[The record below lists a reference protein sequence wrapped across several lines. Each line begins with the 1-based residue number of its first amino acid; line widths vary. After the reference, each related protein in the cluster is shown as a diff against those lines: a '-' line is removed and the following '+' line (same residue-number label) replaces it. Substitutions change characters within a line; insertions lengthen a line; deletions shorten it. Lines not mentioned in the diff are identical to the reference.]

1 MAVRTVTIALAVIL
15 AIAGSS
21 VQVGRGAPAR
31 DTLVVAAGVQFTTFD
46 PLANAHP
53 PAFSV
58 EAAVMETLVA
68 RNVKGELVPVLAEDW
83 RVSSDPRVWTFRL
96 RRGVRFQDGTPFNA
110 EAVKANLDRMRDK
123 SLGQP
128 KNSLWTFIEDVRVK
142 SEYEVEVITE
152 QPSGAI
158 LALLTDS
165 SANIVSP
172 AALKRFGTQIATNI
186 VGTGPYV
193 FQAPWAP
200 GQDIVLVRNEQYWG
214 PKPKVQRIVV
224 KEIREALTRQA
235 LLERGEVDAV
245 IDLPPEAVL
254 RFQRDP
260 NFVVRKDGGTRV
272 AFLPFNHSRPPF
284 NDLRVRKAIHHAID
298 VKAIIKGVL
307 RDLSVPADNLVAP
320 GVVGYTPDPDY
331 HEYSPDKAKALL
343 AEAGY
348 PNGFTTQLVTPDGR
362 YIKDKET
369 MVAIA
374 GQLKR
379 VGIQADVVPLEWTT
393 FLTQVRVK
401 PDWGMYYWSWPGYT
415 ADAAYNAELLLWSEN
430 SSPKGFVPFYKNT
443 EVDRLLSNARYITD
457 QKVRTAMLE
466 RALKLARN
474 DYAYV
479 YLWRFFQITVLSKR
493 VGGNLEVLAD
503 ETILFKNVE
512 LR

>member
-1 MAVRTVTIALAVIL
+1 M
-15 AIAGSS
+15 
-21 VQVGRGAPAR
+21 
-31 DTLVVAAGVQFTTFD
+31 
-46 PLANAHP
+46 
-53 PAFSV
+53 
-58 EAAVMETLVA
+58 
-68 RNVKGELVPVLAEDW
+68 
-83 RVSSDPRVWTFRL
+83 
-96 RRGVRFQDGTPFNA
+96 
-110 EAVKANLDRMRDK
+110 
-123 SLGQP
+123 
-128 KNSLWTFIEDVRVK
+128 
-142 SEYEVEVITE
+142 
-152 QPSGAI
+152 
-158 LALLTDS
+158 
-165 SANIVSP
+165 
-172 AALKRFGTQIATNI
+172 
-186 VGTGPYV
+186 
-193 FQAPWAP
+193 
-200 GQDIVLVRNEQYWG
+200 
-214 PKPKVQRIVV
+214 